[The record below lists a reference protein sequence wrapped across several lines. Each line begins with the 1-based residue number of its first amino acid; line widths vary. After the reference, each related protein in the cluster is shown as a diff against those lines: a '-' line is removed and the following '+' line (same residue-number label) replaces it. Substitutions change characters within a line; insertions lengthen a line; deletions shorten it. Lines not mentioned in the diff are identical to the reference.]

1 VLSGID
7 TDSVTRLQNNLA
19 EDISLSP
26 YAMFKFSV
34 RSEITRKYYERR
46 IRQFFDFIKFNL
58 ENKTN
63 IEQRCNAFASK
74 GALDNKWVIAQ
85 VINFLQFQR
94 ERVEKEDITAATLGN
109 FVKSLKLLCEAC
121 NIPIP
126 WKKIRRGLPKGR
138 QSSDDRAPTIEEIR
152 KLIDYPDRRIKP
164 IIFTMV
170 SSGIRIGAW
179 DFLQWK
185 HVQPI
190 IEKSGDITA
199 ARLLVYAGDAEQYY
213 SFITSEAYN
222 ALKEWM
228 DFRASYGEKI
238 TGDSWLMRDL
248 WQTTN
253 MNYGARW
260 GLATNPKK
268 LKCSGV
274 KRLLER
280 ALWEQG
286 IRQPL
291 KEGAKRHEWKAAHG
305 FRKFYK
311 SRAEQIMKSINVE
324 ITMGHDIGISASYY
338 KPTERDVLEDYLKA
352 VTLLSISQDHQALQ
366 QQMQELEEK
375 SKDNEHIIKGR
386 LEEKDKQVLDL
397 RAEVTDLQDTFNGLV
412 KIMFRGGWPILKKD
426 HYASEQEKLKTQQ
439 G

>member
-1 VLSGID
+1 MHLH
-7 TDSVTRLQNNLA
+7 Q
-19 EDISLSP
+19 
-26 YAMFKFSV
+26 
-34 RSEITRKYYERR
+34 
-46 IRQFFDFIKFNL
+46 
-58 ENKTN
+58 
-63 IEQRCNAFASK
+63 K
-74 GALDNKWVIAQ
+74 GQDNKWAIAQ
-85 VINFLQFQR
+85 VINFLQFQK

-121 NIPIP
+121 YIQIP

-138 QSSDDRAPTIEEIR
+138 QASNDWAPTIEEIC
-152 KLIDYPDRRIKP
+152 KLVNYPDRRIKP

-190 IEKSGDITA
+190 VEKSGNITA
-199 ARLLVYAGDAEQYY
+199 AKFLVYAGDAEQYY
-213 SFITSEAYN
+213 CFITSEAYE

-228 DFRASYGEKI
+228 DFRRSYGEKV

-253 MNYGARW
+253 MNYGAKW

-268 LKCSGV
+268 LKSSGI

-291 KEGAKRHEWKAAHG
+291 KGGAKRHEWKAAHG

-338 KPTERDVLEDYLKA
+338 KPTESALNPHP
-352 VTLLSISQDHQALQ
+352 LLSINQDNLALQ
-366 QQMQELEEK
+366 QHIQELEEK

-386 LEEKDKQVLDL
+386 QEEKDKQILDL
-397 RAEVTDLQDTFNGLV
+397 RIELTEL
-412 KIMFRGGWPILKKD
+412 
-426 HYASEQEKLKTQQ
+426 EKVFFFMDYTNYFLTSR
-439 G
+439 